1 MSKKKKLKSRGDK
14 CRERLSAGRDERKLG
29 GETRTHLT
37 MWRKINESFT
47 EPNNSTK
54 LGTPILFF

>member
-37 MWRKINESFT
+37 MWRKINEIVL
-47 EPNNSTK
+47 PNPTTAQS
-54 LGTPILFF
+54 